1 MRRRLSHR
9 CAPPSLEQT
18 DLPIRSNFT
27 VAAVVS
33 VVTTAMVAFFVF
45 IYGHYAGNWVTG
57 LNKQI
62 GEVVAS
68 EAAALAAMGD
78 VDAALE
84 RYQEALAVKFD
95 DPKQR
100 FWTLRRYGELLL
112 NDGRTSQATRALE
125 ECLSL
130 NPKDS
135 ITLGLLARALR
146 ADGQFTQMAEVARRW
161 VGSSREA
168 GQPSTEAVAG
178 LYLGEALEKLG
189 DTDGALEA
197 YLAGVKAQPDSDCA
211 YHAAVLLDGRGR
223 HPEALAVLEAYIPH
237 ATGWRAESAAKL
249 RRALQ
254 DKAVPR

>member
-1 MRRRLSHR
+1 M
-9 CAPPSLEQT
+9 
-18 DLPIRSNFT
+18 
-27 VAAVVS
+27 
-33 VVTTAMVAFFVF
+33 
-45 IYGHYAGNWVTG
+45 
-57 LNKQI
+57 
-62 GEVVAS
+62 VAS
-68 EAAALAAMGD
+68 EAASLAEMGD

-112 NDGRTSQATRALE
+112 NDGRVSQATRALE
-125 ECLSL
+125 ECLNL

-146 ADGQFTQMAEVARRW
+146 ADGQFAQMAEVARRW

-189 DTDGALEA
+189 DSDGALDA
-197 YLAGVKAQPDSDCA
+197 YLAGVKAQPESDCA
-211 YHAAVLLDGRGR
+211 YHAAVLLDRLGRG
-223 HPEALAVLEAYIPH
+223 PEALAVLEAYIPH

-249 RRALQ
+249 WRSLQ
-254 DKAVPR
+254 DKTVPQ